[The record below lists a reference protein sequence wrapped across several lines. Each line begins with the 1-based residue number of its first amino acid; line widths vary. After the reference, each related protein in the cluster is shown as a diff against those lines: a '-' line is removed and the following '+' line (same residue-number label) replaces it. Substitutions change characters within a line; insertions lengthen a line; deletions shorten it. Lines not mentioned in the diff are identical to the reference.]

1 MATLAEIRAKLQQSA
16 QNSGGN
22 QGGGDNAIYPH
33 WNISEG
39 ATATVRFLPDADPNN
54 TFFWIER
61 AMINLPFAGVKGET
75 NSKPVT
81 VQVPCM
87 EMWGETCPILTEVR
101 PWFKDNSLEDMG
113 RKYWKK
119 KSYLFQGFVV
129 DSKYKEDKTPE
140 NSIRRFII
148 GSQIFNIVKNALM
161 DSEIE
166 ELPTDYVR
174 GLDFKI
180 AKTSKGGYAD
190 YSTSTWARRER
201 ALSEEENAAIKQHG
215 LHDLKSFLPKKPG
228 EVELKVMKEMF
239 EASVD
244 GEAFDMDRWGQY
256 FKPKGYGGRDN
267 AEGGAARPAAAPA
280 ARPAPVAA
288 PAAEETPP
296 WEEEVA
302 TAEKSFTPPA
312 AKAESA
318 GGEASSRAA
327 DIIAMIRNRQKD

>member
-1 MATLAEIRAKLQQSA
+1 MATLAEIRAKLQASSQ
-16 QNSGGN
+16 QNSN
-22 QGGGDNAIYPH
+22 SQSGGDNGIFAH
-33 WNISEG
+33 WNIEEG
-39 ATATVRFLPDADPNN
+39 QTATVRFLPDADPNN

-61 AMINLPFAGVKGET
+61 AMIKLPFAGVKGDT

-87 EMWGETCPILTEVR
+87 EMWGETCPILQEVR
-101 PWFKDNSLEDMG
+101 PWFKDKSLEEMG

-129 DSKYKEDKTPE
+129 DSKMKEDKTPE
-140 NSIRRFII
+140 NPIRRFIMS
-148 GSQIFNIVKNALM
+148 SQIFNIVKNALM

-190 YSTSTWARRER
+190 YTTSNWSRRER
-201 ALSEEENAAIKQHG
+201 ALSEVENAAIQQYG
-215 LHDLKSFLPKKPG
+215 LFDLKTFLPKKPTD
-228 EVELKVMKEMF
+228 VELKIIKEMF

-256 FKPKGYGGRDN
+256 FRPDGMRGGN
-267 AEGGAARPAAAPA
+267 NNQTQSAPA
-280 ARPAPVAA
+280 ARPSPAPVATA
-288 PAAEETPP
+288 PAPVDEDSTP
-296 WEEEVA
+296 WEEDA
-302 TAEKSFTPPA
+302 PASTPAVTP
-312 AKAESA
+312 
-318 GGEASSRAA
+318 ASSDAGSRAS
-327 DIIAMIRNRQKD
+327 DIIAMIRKRQQN